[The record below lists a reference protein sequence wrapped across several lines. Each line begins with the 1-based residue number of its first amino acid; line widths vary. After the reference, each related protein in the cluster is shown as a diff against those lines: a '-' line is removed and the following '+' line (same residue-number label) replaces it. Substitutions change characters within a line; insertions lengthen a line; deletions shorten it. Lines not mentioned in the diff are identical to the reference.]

1 MMKWFK
7 RNTRNDVHEF
17 QPLLVEIEDRP
28 LNPVGRSILW
38 IIFGVILFGILW
50 LSFATIDIVVSAR
63 GKVVPTGEIKVLQ
76 PIETGVISKILVKE
90 GEHVQ
95 KDQVLMQIDP
105 SVTQT
110 SLASKD
116 KDLMVHILE
125 CERLSALVENRKPQ
139 WNQYT
144 HLDTALL
151 NEQKDLYL
159 HQRDS
164 LSASKS
170 QYAMKK
176 SQAEA
181 QYGSAKSDVQRLEGI
196 FQKEQIRLKRMEK
209 VLDIIA
215 RNDYEEAQKSAHNIH
230 EQLNM
235 AHHKERE
242 SKQHLK
248 EVEHEAKVYI
258 EQTISTW
265 FNQLLDKKKELRALE
280 SEINAIAFQNRQQQI
295 KAPLSGYIGKLMV
308 NTEGGV
314 VTPAEKLISLV
325 PDDAPLIIKATVLNQ
340 DRGFITKEM
349 SAAIK
354 IDTFTFQKYGFIE
367 GIVDSIGNDAI
378 EDEKQ
383 GLIYE
388 IKVIPTTTSLM
399 IDGKEKRLEPGM
411 NVTTEIKVGK
421 RKIIEFFI
429 YPIIQYMDEGLSVR

>member
-1 MMKWFK
+1 MKPQK
-7 RNTRNDVHEF
+7 GHNDVHEF

-28 LNPVGRSILW
+28 LNPLGRSILW
-38 IIFGVILFGILW
+38 IIFGVIFFGILW
-50 LSFATIDIVVSAR
+50 LSFAKIDIVVSAR
-63 GKVVPTGEIKVLQ
+63 GKVVPSGEIKILQ

-90 GEHVQ
+90 GEHVE

-110 SLASKD
+110 SLASKE
-116 KDLMVHILE
+116 KDLMVHTLE
-125 CERLSALVENRKPQ
+125 NERLSALVENKKPN
-139 WNQYT
+139 WSKFE
-144 HLDTALL
+144 HLDQSLL
-151 NEQKDLYL
+151 KEQKDLYI
-159 HQRDS
+159 HQYDS

-181 QYGSAKSDVQRLEGI
+181 QYHSAKSDVQRLEGLLH
-196 FQKEQIRLKRMEK
+196 KEQTRLQRMEK

-215 RNDYEEAQKSAHNIH
+215 RNEYEEVQKSAHNIH

-235 AHHKERE
+235 ARYKEHE

-248 EVEHEAKVYI
+248 EVEQEAKVYV

-265 FNQLLDKKKELRALE
+265 FNQLLEKKKELRALE
-280 SEINAIAFQNRQQQI
+280 SEINAISFQNRQQQI

-340 DRGFITKEM
+340 DIGFIAKQM

-354 IDTFTFQKYGFIE
+354 IDTFTFQKYGLIE
-367 GIVDSIGNDAI
+367 GVVDTIGNDAI

-388 IKVIPTTTSLM
+388 IKVVPTSTSLM
-399 IDGKEKRLEPGM
+399 VEGKEKRLEPGM

-421 RKIIEFFI
+421 RRIIEFFI

>member
-1 MMKWFK
+1 MKVTK
-7 RNTRNDVHEF
+7 QHNDVHEF

-28 LNPVGRSILW
+28 LNPLGHSILW
-38 IIFGVILFGILW
+38 LIFGVIFFGIMW

-63 GKVVPTGEIKVLQ
+63 GKVMPTGEVKILQ
-76 PIETGVISKILVKE
+76 PIETGVIAKILVKE
-90 GEHVQ
+90 GEHVE

-116 KDLMVHILE
+116 KDLIVHILE
-125 CERLSALVENRKPQ
+125 NERLSALVENRKP
-139 WNQYT
+139 NFAQYK
-144 HLDTALL
+144 HFDQALL
-151 NEQKDLYL
+151 EEQSDLYL
-159 HQRDS
+159 HQCDS
-164 LSASKS
+164 LNASKS

-181 QYGSAKSDVQRLEGI
+181 QYNSAKSDVQRLEGI
-196 FQKEQIRLKRMEK
+196 FQKEQAHLKRMEK

-215 RNDYEEAQKSAHNIH
+215 RNDYEEAQKSANNIH
-230 EQLNM
+230 EQLTM
-235 AHHKERE
+235 ARHKEHE

-248 EVEHEAKVYI
+248 EVEHEAKVYV

-295 KAPLSGYIGKLMV
+295 KAPLSGYVAKLMV

-340 DRGFITKEM
+340 DIGFVTKQM

-367 GIVDSIGNDAI
+367 GVVDSIGNDAI
-378 EDEKQ
+378 EDESK
-383 GLIYE
+383 
-388 IKVIPTTTSLM
+388 
-399 IDGKEKRLEPGM
+399 D
-411 NVTTEIKVGK
+411 
-421 RKIIEFFI
+421 
-429 YPIIQYMDEGLSVR
+429 

>member
-1 MMKWFK
+1 MKWFK
-7 RNTRNDVHEF
+7 KATRDDVHEF

-28 LNPVGRSILW
+28 LNPLGRSILW
-38 IIFGVILFGILW
+38 IIFGVIFFGIMW

-63 GKVVPTGEIKVLQ
+63 GKVVPAGEIKVLQ

-90 GEHVQ
+90 GEHVD

-116 KDLMVHILE
+116 KDLMVYTLE
-125 CERLSALVENRKPQ
+125 CERLSALVDNRKPK

-144 HLDTALL
+144 HLDAALL

-159 HQRDS
+159 HQQDS
-164 LSASKS
+164 LNASKS
-170 QYAMKK
+170 QYAMKR
-176 SQAEA
+176 SQAGA
-181 QYGSAKSDVQRLEGI
+181 QYSSAKSDVQRLEGI
-196 FQKEQIRLKRMEK
+196 FQKEQIRVKRMET

-215 RNDYEEAQKSAHNIH
+215 RNDYEEAQKNAHNIQ

-235 AHHKERE
+235 ARHKEHE

-248 EVEHEAKVYI
+248 EVEHEEKVYV
-258 EQTISTW
+258 EQTLSTW

-280 SEINAIAFQNRQQQI
+280 SEINAISFQNRQQQI

-325 PDDAPLIIKATVLNQ
+325 PDDAPLIVKATVLNQ
-340 DRGFITKEM
+340 DIGFVAKQM

-354 IDTFTFQKYGFIE
+354 IDTFTFQKYGLIE
-367 GIVDSIGNDAI
+367 GVVDSIGNDAI

-383 GLIYE
+383 GLVYE
-388 IKVIPTTTSLM
+388 IKVIPSTTSL
-399 IDGKEKRLEPGM
+399 IVEGEEKRLEPGM

-421 RKIIEFFI
+421 RRIIEFFI
-429 YPIIQYMDEGLSVR
+429 YPIIQYMDEGLSIR

>member
-1 MMKWFK
+1 MKSNK
-7 RNTRNDVHEF
+7 QYKDHHEF

-28 LNPVGRSILW
+28 LNPLGRSVLW
-38 IIFGVILFGILW
+38 IVFGVIFFGILW

-63 GKVVPTGEIKVLQ
+63 GKVVPTGEVKILQ

-90 GEHVQ
+90 GEYVK

-116 KDLMVHILE
+116 KDLIVHILE
-125 CERLSALVENRKPQ
+125 NERLSALVENRKPT
-139 WNQYT
+139 WSESN
-144 HLDTALL
+144 HLDKALL
-151 NEQKDLYL
+151 NEQQDLYT
-159 HQRDS
+159 HQHDS
-164 LSASKS
+164 LNASKS
-170 QYAMKK
+170 QYSMKK
-176 SQAEA
+176 SQAQA
-181 QYGSAKSDVQRLEGI
+181 QYNSSKSDVQRLEGI
-196 FQKEQIRLKRMEK
+196 LQKEQMHLKRMEK

-215 RNDYEEAQKSAHNIH
+215 RNDYEEVLKSAHNIS

-235 AHHKERE
+235 ARHKEQE

-248 EVEHEAKVYI
+248 EIEHEEKVYI

-280 SEINAIAFQNRQQQI
+280 SEINAISFQNRQQQI
-295 KAPLSGYIGKLMV
+295 KAPLSGYVAKLMV

-325 PDDAPLIIKATVLNQ
+325 PDDAPLIVKATVLNQ
-340 DRGFITKEM
+340 DIGFITKQM
-349 SAAIK
+349 PVAIK
-354 IDTFTFQKYGFIE
+354 IDAFTFQKYGLIE
-367 GIVDSIGNDAI
+367 GVVDSIGNDAI

-388 IKVIPTTTSLM
+388 IKVTPKTDTLTVE
-399 IDGKEKRLEPGM
+399 GKEKRLEPGM
-411 NVTTEIKVGK
+411 NVTAEIKVGK
-421 RKIIEFFI
+421 RRIIEFFI

>member
-1 MMKWFK
+1 MKWFK
-7 RNTRNDVHEF
+7 QGTRNDVHEF

-28 LNPVGRSILW
+28 LNPLGRSILW

-116 KDLMVHILE
+116 KDLVVHILE
-125 CERLSALVENRKPQ
+125 CERLSALVDNRKPK
-139 WNQYT
+139 WNEYT

-181 QYGSAKSDVQRLEGI
+181 QYSSAKSDVQRLEGI
-196 FQKEQIRLKRMEK
+196 FQKEQMRLKRMEK

-215 RNDYEEAQKSAHNIH
+215 RNDYEEAQKSANNIH

-248 EVEHEAKVYI
+248 EVEHEAKVYV
-258 EQTISTW
+258 EQTLSTW

-349 SAAIK
+349 PAAIK

-388 IKVIPTTTSLM
+388 IKVIPSTTSLM

>member
-1 MMKWFK
+1 MKANK
-7 RNTRNDVHEF
+7 QHKDHHEF

-28 LNPVGRSILW
+28 LNPLGRSILW
-38 IIFGVILFGILW
+38 IVFGVIFFGILW
-50 LSFATIDIVVSAR
+50 LSFAKIDIVVSAR
-63 GKVVPTGEIKVLQ
+63 GKVVPTGEIKILQ

-90 GEHVQ
+90 GEHVS

-116 KDLMVHILE
+116 KDLIVHILE
-125 CERLSALVENRKPQ
+125 NERLSALVENRKPKWSEFKHFDKALLTEQ
-139 WNQYT
+139 QDLYT
-144 HLDTALL
+144 H
-151 NEQKDLYL
+151 QY
-159 HQRDS
+159 DS
-164 LSASKS
+164 LKASKS
-170 QYAMKK
+170 QYSMKK
-176 SQAEA
+176 SQVQA
-181 QYGSAKSDVQRLEGI
+181 QYNSAKSDVQRLEGI
-196 FQKEQIRLKRMEK
+196 LQKEQMRLQRMEK

-215 RNDYEEAQKSAHNIH
+215 RNDYEEAQKSANNIH

-235 AHHKERE
+235 AGHKEYE

-248 EVEHEAKVYI
+248 EIEHEEKVYI

-265 FNQLLDKKKELRALE
+265 FGQLLEKKKELRALE
-280 SEINAIAFQNRQQQI
+280 SEINAISFQNRQQQI
-295 KAPLSGYIGKLMV
+295 KAPLSGYVAKLMV

-340 DRGFITKEM
+340 DIGFVTKQM
-349 SAAIK
+349 PAAIK
-354 IDTFTFQKYGFIE
+354 IDAFTFQKYGLIE
-367 GIVDSIGNDAI
+367 GVVDSIGNDAI

-388 IKVIPTTTSLM
+388 IKVIPKTDSLM
-399 IDGKEKRLEPGM
+399 VEGKEKRLEPGM

-421 RKIIEFFI
+421 RRIIEFFI

>member
-1 MMKWFK
+1 MKVTK
-7 RNTRNDVHEF
+7 QHNDVHEF

-28 LNPVGRSILW
+28 LNPLGHSILW
-38 IIFGVILFGILW
+38 LIFGVIFFGIMW

-63 GKVVPTGEIKVLQ
+63 GKVMPTGEVKILQ

-90 GEHVQ
+90 GEHVE

-116 KDLMVHILE
+116 KDLIVHILE
-125 CERLSALVENRKPQ
+125 NERLSALVENRKPKFA
-139 WNQYT
+139 QYK
-144 HLDTALL
+144 HFDQALL
-151 NEQKDLYL
+151 AEQSDLYL

-164 LSASKS
+164 LKASQS
-170 QYAMKK
+170 QYAMKR
-176 SQAEA
+176 SQAGA
-181 QYGSAKSDVQRLEGI
+181 QYNSAKADVQRLEGI
-196 FQKEQIRLKRMEK
+196 LEKEQAHLKRMEK

-215 RNDYEEAQKSAHNIH
+215 RNDYEEAQKSANNIH
-230 EQLNM
+230 EQITM
-235 AHHKERE
+235 AHHKEHE

-248 EVEHEAKVYI
+248 EVEHEEKVAI
-258 EQTISTW
+258 EQIISTW

-295 KAPLSGYIGKLMV
+295 KAPLSGYVAKLMV

-340 DRGFITKEM
+340 DIGFVTKQM

-367 GIVDSIGNDAI
+367 GVVDSIGNDAI

>member
-1 MMKWFK
+1 MKK
-7 RNTRNDVHEF
+7 KKQHNDVHEF

-28 LNPVGRSILW
+28 LNPLGRSILW
-38 IIFGVILFGILW
+38 IIFGVIFFGIMW
-50 LSFATIDIVVSAR
+50 LSFAKIDIVVSAR
-63 GKVVPTGEIKVLQ
+63 GKVVPSGEIKILQ

-90 GEHVQ
+90 GEHVE

-110 SLASKD
+110 SLASKE
-116 KDLMVHILE
+116 KDLIVHTLE
-125 CERLSALVENRKPQ
+125 NERLSALVENRKPN
-139 WNQYT
+139 WSKFE
-144 HLDTALL
+144 HLDQTLL
-151 NEQKDLYL
+151 REQKDLYI

-164 LSASKS
+164 LRASKS

-176 SQAEA
+176 SQARA
-181 QYGSAKSDVQRLEGI
+181 QYNSSKSDVQRLEGLLH
-196 FQKEQIRLKRMEK
+196 KEQTRLQRMEK

-215 RNDYEEAQKSAHNIH
+215 RNEYEEVQKNAHNFR
-230 EQLNM
+230 EQLHM
-235 AHHKERE
+235 ARHKEHE

-248 EVEHEAKVYI
+248 EVEQEEKVYV
-258 EQTISTW
+258 EQSISTW
-265 FNQLLDKKKELRALE
+265 FNQLLEKKKELRTLE
-280 SEINAIAFQNRQQQI
+280 SEVNAIAFQNRQQQI

-340 DRGFITKEM
+340 DIGFVTKQM

-354 IDTFTFQKYGFIE
+354 IDTFTFQKYGLIE
-367 GIVDSIGNDAI
+367 GVVDSIGNDAI

-388 IKVIPTTTSLM
+388 IKVIPTTDSLM
-399 IDGKEKRLEPGM
+399 VEGKEKRLEPGM

-421 RKIIEFFI
+421 RRIIEFFI

>member
-1 MMKWFK
+1 MKK
-7 RNTRNDVHEF
+7 KEQHNDVHEF

-28 LNPVGRSILW
+28 LNPLGRSILW
-38 IIFGVILFGILW
+38 IIFGVIFFGIMW
-50 LSFATIDIVVSAR
+50 LSFAKIDIVVSAR
-63 GKVVPTGEIKVLQ
+63 GKVVPSGEIKVLQ

-90 GEHVQ
+90 GEHVE

-110 SLASKD
+110 SLASKE
-116 KDLMVHILE
+116 KDLIVHTLE
-125 CERLSALVENRKPQ
+125 NERLSALVENRKPK
-139 WNQYT
+139 WSKFE
-144 HLDTALL
+144 HLDQALL
-151 NEQKDLYL
+151 REQKDLHS

-176 SQAEA
+176 SQARA
-181 QYGSAKSDVQRLEGI
+181 QYNSSKSDVQRLEGLLH
-196 FQKEQIRLKRMEK
+196 KEQTRLQRMEK

-215 RNDYEEAQKSAHNIH
+215 RNEYEEVQKNAHNFR
-230 EQLNM
+230 EQLHM
-235 AHHKERE
+235 ARHKEHE

-248 EVEHEAKVYI
+248 EVEQEEKVYV
-258 EQTISTW
+258 EQSISTW
-265 FNQLLDKKKELRALE
+265 FNQLLEKKKELRTLE
-280 SEINAIAFQNRQQQI
+280 SEVNAIAFQNRQQQI

-340 DRGFITKEM
+340 DIGFITKQM

-354 IDTFTFQKYGFIE
+354 IDTFTFQKYGLIE
-367 GIVDSIGNDAI
+367 GVVDSIGNDAI

-388 IKVIPTTTSLM
+388 IKVIPTTDSLM
-399 IDGKEKRLEPGM
+399 VEGKEKRLEPGM

-421 RKIIEFFI
+421 RRIIEFFI

>member
-1 MMKWFK
+1 MKWFK
-7 RNTRNDVHEF
+7 KATRDDVHEF

-28 LNPVGRSILW
+28 LNPLGRSILW
-38 IIFGVILFGILW
+38 LIFGVIFFGIMW

-63 GKVVPTGEIKVLQ
+63 GKVVPAGEIKVLQ

-90 GEHVQ
+90 GEHVV

-110 SLASKD
+110 SLVSKN
-116 KDLMVHILE
+116 KDLMVHTLE
-125 CERLSALVENRKPQ
+125 CERLSALVDNRKPK

-144 HLDTALL
+144 HLDAALL

-164 LSASKS
+164 LNASKS

-181 QYGSAKSDVQRLEGI
+181 QYSSAKSDVQRLEGI
-196 FQKEQIRLKRMEK
+196 FQKEQMRLKRMEK

-215 RNDYEEAQKSAHNIH
+215 RNDYEEAQKNAHNIQ

-235 AHHKERE
+235 ARHKEHE
-242 SKQHLK
+242 SKEHLK
-248 EVEHEAKVYI
+248 EVEHEEKVYV
-258 EQTISTW
+258 EQTLSTW

-280 SEINAIAFQNRQQQI
+280 SEINAISFQNRQQQI

-340 DRGFITKEM
+340 DIGFVAKQM

-354 IDTFTFQKYGFIE
+354 IDTFTFQKYGLIE
-367 GIVDSIGNDAI
+367 GVVDSIGNDAI

-383 GLIYE
+383 GLVYE
-388 IKVIPTTTSLM
+388 IKVIPSTTSL
-399 IDGKEKRLEPGM
+399 IVEGQEKRLEPGM

-421 RKIIEFFI
+421 RRIIEFFI

>member
-1 MMKWFK
+1 MKSNK
-7 RNTRNDVHEF
+7 QYKDHHEF

-28 LNPVGRSILW
+28 LNPLGRSVLW
-38 IIFGVILFGILW
+38 IVFGVIFFGILW

-63 GKVVPTGEIKVLQ
+63 GKVVPTGEVKILQ

-90 GEHVQ
+90 GEYVK

-116 KDLMVHILE
+116 KDRIVHILE
-125 CERLSALVENRKPQ
+125 NERLSALVENRKPT
-139 WNQYT
+139 WNELN
-144 HLDTALL
+144 HLDKALL
-151 NEQKDLYL
+151 TEQQDLYI
-159 HQRDS
+159 HQHDS
-164 LSASKS
+164 LNAFKS
-170 QYAMKK
+170 QYSMKK
-176 SQAEA
+176 SQAQA
-181 QYGSAKSDVQRLEGI
+181 QYNSSKSDVQRLEGI
-196 FQKEQIRLKRMEK
+196 LQKEQMHLKRMEK

-215 RNDYEEAQKSAHNIH
+215 RNDYEEVLKSAHNIS

-235 AHHKERE
+235 ARHKEQE

-248 EVEHEAKVYI
+248 EIEHEEKVYI

-280 SEINAIAFQNRQQQI
+280 SEINAISFQNRQQQI
-295 KAPLSGYIGKLMV
+295 KAPLSGYVAKLMV

-325 PDDAPLIIKATVLNQ
+325 PDDAPLIVKATVLNQ
-340 DRGFITKEM
+340 DIGFVTKQM
-349 SAAIK
+349 PVAIK
-354 IDTFTFQKYGFIE
+354 IDAFTFQKYGLIE
-367 GIVDSIGNDAI
+367 GVVDSIGNDAI

-388 IKVIPTTTSLM
+388 IKVTPKTDTLTVE
-399 IDGKEKRLEPGM
+399 GKEKRLEPGM
-411 NVTTEIKVGK
+411 NVTAEIKVGK
-421 RKIIEFFI
+421 RRIIEFFI

>member
-1 MMKWFK
+1 
-7 RNTRNDVHEF
+7 
-17 QPLLVEIEDRP
+17 
-28 LNPVGRSILW
+28 
-38 IIFGVILFGILW
+38 
-50 LSFATIDIVVSAR
+50 
-63 GKVVPTGEIKVLQ
+63 
-76 PIETGVISKILVKE
+76 
-90 GEHVQ
+90 
-95 KDQVLMQIDP
+95 
-105 SVTQT
+105 
-110 SLASKD
+110 
-116 KDLMVHILE
+116 
-125 CERLSALVENRKPQ
+125 
-139 WNQYT
+139 
-144 HLDTALL
+144 
-151 NEQKDLYL
+151 
-159 HQRDS
+159 
-164 LSASKS
+164 
-170 QYAMKK
+170 
-176 SQAEA
+176 
-181 QYGSAKSDVQRLEGI
+181 
-196 FQKEQIRLKRMEK
+196 MEK

-215 RNDYEEAQKSAHNIH
+215 RNDYEEAQKSANNIN

-248 EVEHEAKVYI
+248 EVEHEAKVYV

>member
-1 MMKWFK
+1 MKVTK
-7 RNTRNDVHEF
+7 QHNDVHEF

-28 LNPVGRSILW
+28 LNPLGHSILW
-38 IIFGVILFGILW
+38 LIFGVIFFGIMW

-63 GKVVPTGEIKVLQ
+63 GKVMPTGEVKILQ

-90 GEHVQ
+90 GEHVE

-116 KDLMVHILE
+116 KDLIVHILE
-125 CERLSALVENRKPQ
+125 NERLSALVENRKP
-139 WNQYT
+139 NFTQYK
-144 HLDTALL
+144 HFDQALL
-151 NEQKDLYL
+151 AEQSDLYL

-164 LSASKS
+164 LNASQS

-181 QYGSAKSDVQRLEGI
+181 QYNSAKSDVQRLEGI
-196 FQKEQIRLKRMEK
+196 FQKEQAHLKRMEK

-248 EVEHEAKVYI
+248 EVEHEAKVYV

-280 SEINAIAFQNRQQQI
+280 SEINAISFQNRQQQI

-325 PDDAPLIIKATVLNQ
+325 PDDAPLIVKATVLNQ
-340 DRGFITKEM
+340 DIGFVTKEM

-367 GIVDSIGNDAI
+367 GVVDSIGNDAI

-399 IDGKEKRLEPGM
+399 VDGKEKRLEPGM

>member
-1 MMKWFK
+1 MKK
-7 RNTRNDVHEF
+7 KKQHNDVHEF

-28 LNPVGRSILW
+28 LNPLGRTILW
-38 IIFGVILFGILW
+38 IIFGVIFFGILW
-50 LSFATIDIVVSAR
+50 LSFAKIDIVVSAR
-63 GKVVPTGEIKVLQ
+63 GKVVPSGEIKVLQ

-90 GEHVQ
+90 GEHVE

-110 SLASKD
+110 SLASKE
-116 KDLMVHILE
+116 KDLMVHTLE
-125 CERLSALVENRKPQ
+125 NERLSALVENRKPNWSQ
-139 WNQYT
+139 FE
-144 HLDTALL
+144 HLDQALL
-151 NEQKDLYL
+151 REQKDLYV
-159 HQRDS
+159 HQYDS
-164 LSASKS
+164 LVASKS
-170 QYAMKK
+170 QYSMKK
-176 SQAEA
+176 SQANA
-181 QYGSAKSDVQRLEGI
+181 QYSSSKSDVQRLEGLLH
-196 FQKEQIRLKRMEK
+196 KEQTRLQRMEK

-215 RNDYEEAQKSAHNIH
+215 RNEYEEVQKNAHNLR

-235 AHHKERE
+235 ARHKEHE

-248 EVEHEAKVYI
+248 EIEQESKVYV

-265 FNQLLDKKKELRALE
+265 YNQLLEKKKELRALE
-280 SEINAIAFQNRQQQI
+280 SEINAISFQNRQQQI

-325 PDDAPLIIKATVLNQ
+325 PDDAPLIVKATVLNQ
-340 DRGFITKEM
+340 DIGFVAKQM
-349 SAAIK
+349 NAAIK
-354 IDTFTFQKYGFIE
+354 IDTFTFQKYGLIE
-367 GIVDSIGNDAI
+367 GVVDSIGNDAI

-388 IKVIPTTTSLM
+388 IKVIPKTDSLM
-399 IDGKEKRLEPGM
+399 VEGKEKRLEPGM

-421 RKIIEFFI
+421 RRIIEFFI

>member
-1 MMKWFK
+1 MKANK
-7 RNTRNDVHEF
+7 QYKDHHEF

-28 LNPVGRSILW
+28 LNPLGRSVLW
-38 IIFGVILFGILW
+38 IIFGVIFFGILW
-50 LSFATIDIVVSAR
+50 LSFAKIDIVVSAR
-63 GKVVPTGEIKVLQ
+63 GKVVPTGEIKILQ

-90 GEHVQ
+90 GEHVS

-116 KDLMVHILE
+116 KDLIVHILE
-125 CERLSALVENRKPQ
+125 NERLSALVENRKPK
-139 WNQYT
+139 WSAFK
-144 HLDTALL
+144 HFDKALL
-151 NEQKDLYL
+151 MEQQDLYI
-159 HQRDS
+159 HQQDS
-164 LSASKS
+164 LKASKS
-170 QYAMKK
+170 QYSMKK
-176 SQAEA
+176 SQAQA
-181 QYGSAKSDVQRLEGI
+181 QYNSAKSDVQRLEGI
-196 FQKEQIRLKRMEK
+196 LQKEQMRLQRMEK

-215 RNDYEEAQKSAHNIH
+215 RNDYEEAQKSANNIN

-235 AHHKERE
+235 AGHKEHE

-248 EVEHEAKVYI
+248 EIEHEEKVYI

-280 SEINAIAFQNRQQQI
+280 SEINAISFQNRQQQI
-295 KAPLSGYIGKLMV
+295 KAPLSGYIAKLMV

-325 PDDAPLIIKATVLNQ
+325 PDNAPLIIKATVLNQ
-340 DRGFITKEM
+340 DIGFVTKQM
-349 SAAIK
+349 PAAIK
-354 IDTFTFQKYGFIE
+354 IDAFTFQKYGLIE
-367 GIVDSIGNDAI
+367 GVVDSIGNDAI

-388 IKVIPTTTSLM
+388 IKVIPKTDSLM
-399 IDGKEKRLEPGM
+399 VEGKEKRLEPGM

-421 RKIIEFFI
+421 RRIIEFFI

>member
-1 MMKWFK
+1 MKAK
-7 RNTRNDVHEF
+7 KQHNDVHEF

-28 LNPVGRSILW
+28 LNPLGRTILW
-38 IIFGVILFGILW
+38 LIFGVIFFGIMW

-63 GKVVPTGEIKVLQ
+63 GKVVPTGEVKILQ
-76 PIETGVISKILVKE
+76 PIETGVIAKILVKE
-90 GEHVQ
+90 GEHVE

-116 KDLMVHILE
+116 KDLIVHILE
-125 CERLSALVENRKPQ
+125 NERLSALVENRKP
-139 WNQYT
+139 NFTQYKYF
-144 HLDTALL
+144 DQALL
-151 NEQKDLYL
+151 AEQSDLYL

-164 LSASKS
+164 LNASKS
-170 QYAMKK
+170 QYSMKR
-176 SQAEA
+176 SQAGA
-181 QYGSAKSDVQRLEGI
+181 QYSSAKADVQRLEGLLL
-196 FQKEQIRLKRMEK
+196 KDQIRLQRMEK

-215 RNDYEEAQKSAHNIH
+215 RNDYEEVQKSVHNVR

-235 AHHKERE
+235 ARHKEHE

-248 EVEHEAKVYI
+248 EVEHEEKVYV
-258 EQTISTW
+258 EQTLSTW

-280 SEINAIAFQNRQQQI
+280 SEINAISFQNRQQQI
-295 KAPLSGYIGKLMV
+295 KAPLSGYVAKLMV

-325 PDDAPLIIKATVLNQ
+325 PDDAPLIVKATVLNQ
-340 DRGFITKEM
+340 DIGFVAKQM
-349 SAAIK
+349 PAAIK
-354 IDTFTFQKYGFIE
+354 IDTFTFQKYGLIE

-388 IKVIPTTTSLM
+388 IKVIPTSTSIM
-399 IDGKEKRLEPGM
+399 VDGKEKRLEPGM